1 MAQFDVFSPDGFAIS
16 REETYPTLEVAEQK
30 LQEWVKRYEFQ
41 GYYSTSNRERIT
53 LDKLASRCKIV
64 PIFEDWGEVL
74 ELAREGEIERENREE

>member
-1 MAQFDVFSPDGFAIS
+1 MAQFDVYSPDGFAIS

>member
-16 REETYPTLEVAEQK
+16 REEIYPSREVAEQK

-53 LDKLASRCKIV
+53 LDELASRCKIV
-64 PIFEDWGEVL
+64 EV
-74 ELAREGEIERENREE
+74 IE